1 MTRAAPHCANDTII
15 HYLFQRP
22 AEMAG
27 STTKKVQIWRFDRE
41 TLTGFA
47 NPVTYLTDAGV
58 ELLTLAGNVVIAN
71 YSEVK
76 AVFFVR
82 EFDSAD
88 VRRTFLSRP
97 KLDGLWLRLTFRDG
111 GRTGSRNAE

>member
-1 MTRAAPHCANDTII
+1 
-15 HYLFQRP
+15 
-22 AEMAG
+22 MAG

-47 NPVTYLTDAGV
+47 NPVTYLTEAGV
-58 ELLTLAGNVVIAN
+58 ELLTLAGNVIIAK

-82 EFDSAD
+82 EFDSLMCGATSSAVPSWMD
-88 VRRTFLSRP
+88 FGC
-97 KLDGLWLRLTFRDG
+97 D
-111 GRTGSRNAE
+111 